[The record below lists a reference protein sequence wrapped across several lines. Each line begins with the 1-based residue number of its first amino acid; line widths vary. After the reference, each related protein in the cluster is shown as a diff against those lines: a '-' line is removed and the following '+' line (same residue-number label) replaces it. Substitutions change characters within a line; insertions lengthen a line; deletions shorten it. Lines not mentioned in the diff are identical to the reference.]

1 MGTFNHIVAS
11 FQAPFW
17 LQEKRWFT
25 TRGYAFKS
33 RTLELHTTTMH
44 MPDTDNFFKVEN
56 LAESNTYCFIGEP
69 PKCDREKTF
78 VTLDLSDEAIDST
91 IAQFLSQVLQTGK
104 TLRQLSLDGNK
115 IEDDGAQHLAAALL
129 SNTTLKTLQMSE
141 NSDNFCTIV
150 EIAHTIRHD
159 KRLNSLNLGNRQI
172 GDQEVQC
179 LIDALKTN
187 STLVSLDLRNNNLSD
202 IGIGLIADTL
212 RKNTTLSRIDLTG
225 NPSNLCTVIT
235 IMQRM
240 KCDMSLNNLKVQ
252 GCQVGNKVLQYLTDI
267 FQYNK
272 AIVTTNLDNNEIDDN
287 GVKHFAYVLRNNPE
301 SILWIRDSSIYDMFC
316 GKTLTTLSLSSNRIC
331 DDGIK
336 HLVDA
341 IQNNTV
347 CFPITQLL
355 LLIHLSIVIKKYVQD
370 DRSITNFI
378 YVHMVGMFLQ
388 TLAALDLEGNQI
400 EDRGLKYLA
409 DLLRTNKTLITMSLQ
424 KNRIGVIDAEHLR
437 EALQMNT
444 V

>member
-11 FQAPFW
+11 FQTPFW
-17 LQEKRWFT
+17 LQEKRWFP

-56 LAESNTYCFIGEP
+56 LAESNTYCFVGEP
-69 PKCDREKTF
+69 PKCDRE
-78 VTLDLSDEAIDST
+78 
-91 IAQFLSQVLQTGK
+91 K

-129 SNTTLKTLQMSE
+129 SNT
-141 NSDNFCTIV
+141 
-150 EIAHTIRHD
+150 
-159 KRLNSLNLGNRQI
+159 
-172 GDQEVQC
+172 
-179 LIDALKTN
+179 
-187 STLVSLDLRNNNLSD
+187 TLVSLDLRNNNLSD

-252 GCQVGNKVLQYLTDI
+252 GCQVGNKGLQYLTDI

-272 AIVTTNLDNNEIDDN
+272 AIVTTNLDNNETDDN

-341 IQNNTV
+341 IQNNT
-347 CFPITQLL
+347 
-355 LLIHLSIVIKKYVQD
+355 
-370 DRSITNFI
+370 
-378 YVHMVGMFLQ
+378 

-400 EDRGLKYLA
+400 EDREVKYLA
-409 DLLRTNKTLITMSLQ
+409 DLLRTSKTLITMNLQ

>member
-1 MGTFNHIVAS
+1 MSDAHLLHRPVELLYRIFDYLETQIISSVRRLPELNQFEYFFSGAGETNAYMGTFNHIVAS
-11 FQAPFW
+11 FQTPFW
-17 LQEKRWFT
+17 LQEKRWFP

-56 LAESNTYCFIGEP
+56 LAESNTYCFVGEP
-69 PKCDREKTF
+69 PKCDRE
-78 VTLDLSDEAIDST
+78 
-91 IAQFLSQVLQTGK
+91 K

-179 LIDALKTN
+179 LIDTLKTN

-252 GCQVGNKVLQYLTDI
+252 GCQVGNKGLQYLTDI

-272 AIVTTNLDNNEIDDN
+272 AIVTTNLDNNETDDN

-341 IQNNTV
+341 IQNNT
-347 CFPITQLL
+347 
-355 LLIHLSIVIKKYVQD
+355 
-370 DRSITNFI
+370 
-378 YVHMVGMFLQ
+378 

-400 EDRGLKYLA
+400 EDREVKYLA
-409 DLLRTNKTLITMSLQ
+409 DLLRTSKTLITMNLQ